1 MSRRGAELTRLAGQ
15 PFGHRPFRFGTLI
28 RQRIAQLAGRKAG
41 EADLTARRQ
50 DGLLPLA
57 SNLVDR
63 AALAA
68 TEDIAHASSMAAAEA
83 GTIDRTGFPQ
93 LRRAYPRCSAAK
105 PKQAAT
111 SQLEL

>member
-28 RQRIAQLAGRKAG
+28 RQQIAQLTRRKAG
-41 EADLTARRQ
+41 EADLTARQ